1 MAEKGPRFAKPVKTT
16 YEQARDFNAGKVD
29 VPKPRQKKADHNKRA
44 KDYWTKYGFT
54 YVRAD
59 SYNAYGGVT
68 NDFLGVFDGIAMRPD
83 KGIFGVQI
91 TSFGHRRERRRK
103 MVASKLCKTWV
114 QCGGRAVIL
123 SYKEE
128 KNGRYTP
135 FLEEIEGEEF
145 E

>member
-59 SYNAYGGVT
+59 SYNAFGGVT

-91 TSFGHRRERRRK
+91 TSYENRGARRK
-103 MVASKLCKTWV
+103 KMLESGLCKKWV
-114 QCGGRAVIL
+114 ECGGRAVIL
-123 SYKEE
+123 SFKRTPT
-128 KNGRYTP
+128 GRYEP
-135 FLEEIEGEEF
+135 FLEELKGEEF
-145 E
+145 